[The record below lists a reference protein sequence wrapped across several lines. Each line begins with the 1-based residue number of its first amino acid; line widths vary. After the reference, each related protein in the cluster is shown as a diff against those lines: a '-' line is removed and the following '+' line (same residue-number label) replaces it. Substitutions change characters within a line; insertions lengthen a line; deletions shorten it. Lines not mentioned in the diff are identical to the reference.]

1 MTKPVISKDLLSFL
15 DSLPEPR
22 LVLGSDY
29 RIIASNLAYQKIFGY
44 GKPINGKHCYE
55 VSHHYLKPCD
65 QQGEACPLKVAKE
78 TKTTHRVFHIHHTPR
93 GREHVDVGLTP
104 ILDSNG
110 EPAFYIETIRKQDYI
125 SALPNT
131 ESAVGKSLPF
141 VRMLSLIERV
151 ATSETPAL
159 LLGETGTGKEVM
171 ASILHK
177 KSNRSKSALIIVDCA
192 GLTETL
198 FESEMFGHEKGSFTG
213 ALSEKKGLVE
223 MAHGGTLFLD
233 EIGEIPLSQQ
243 VKLLRL
249 LESNTFRKVGG
260 LEVKQANF
268 RLVCATHRDLKK
280 MVEEGT
286 FRQDLYFRINA
297 FPIIL
302 PPLRERK
309 EDIPLL
315 VDSLLS
321 RLSPSRKY
329 FLSQDAHA
337 FIKEYPFLGN
347 IRELRNMLERA
358 TLLADTD
365 VIERAHLIDDFN
377 KCTPETNQDEN
388 KHNFYGEILP
398 LDALESKYLEW
409 AVGVHNESKKDLA
422 SKLGLT
428 QRTFYRKL
436 NEIKKERVNS

>member
-1 MTKPVISKDLLSFL
+1 MTNPVVSKDLLDFL

-29 RIIASNLAYQKIFGY
+29 RIIASNLAYQKIFGS

-78 TKTTHRVFHIHHTPR
+78 TKSTHRVFHIHHTPR

-104 ILDSNG
+104 ILGSNG
-110 EPAFYIETIRKQDYI
+110 EPAFYIETIRKQEYI

-131 ESAVGKSLPF
+131 ESAVGKSPSF

-198 FESEMFGHEKGSFTG
+198 FESELFGHEKGSFTG

-249 LESNTFRKVGG
+249 LETNTFRKVGG

-302 PPLRERK
+302 PPLRDRK

-315 VDSLLS
+315 VDSLLN

-329 FLSQDAHA
+329 SLSHDAQV
-337 FIKEYPFLGN
+337 FIKEYAFLGN

-365 VIERAHLIDDFN
+365 VIQPSHLVDDFN
-377 KCTPETNQDEN
+377 KGIPETNQDLN
-388 KHNFYGEILP
+388 KHSFYGEILP

-409 AVGVHNESKKDLA
+409 AVGAHNESKKDLA
-422 SKLGLT
+422 TKLGLT